1 MGKSTNRSLKLGLLV
16 FTGLILFSVAIYF
29 LGSQQNLF
37 SSSVILK
44 SHFHDVKGLVEGNK
58 VQYSGITVGYVSNIE
73 IVQDTVVLVEIS
85 VKKDVTRFIRKDSKV
100 SISSKGLMGSKILNI
115 YPGTADAEPV
125 SANEF
130 LKTRES
136 IEMEDVLKE
145 AQSVM
150 AESGKITANLMEITK
165 KMNAG
170 NGDFSVLLN
179 ENNITSAINKASR
192 DLEKLTTETREV
204 MLKINNGEGDL
215 GRLIN
220 DTVITTDLNRVILNL
235 ENVTAKSDSVADE
248 LHDYTNELNNGNGI
262 AYRIVY
268 DTAMANNID
277 TTIIR
282 VNNGIDEVM
291 NLAETL
297 DDSWVLNLFSGKNKK

>member
-248 LHDYTNELNNGNGI
+248 LHHYTNELNNGNGI

>member
-44 SHFHDVKGLVEGNK
+44 SHFNDVKGLVEGNK